1 MLCKYYIKLGSS
13 TIGETP
19 EGCIEV
25 SNCIRNLDSL
35 KVSYARTDLGGVVRK
50 CGSEIEFTG
59 KAYDAIIDYYKVA
72 YLQSCGVFAV
82 FIADNNW
89 RYTKLWDC
97 PLDFATLH
105 YDGFVATLGC
115 VDNGAAAIIK
125 ANGKSKYE
133 IPVNSIAEQN
143 KLVYNGVVTKR
154 SFTFN
159 VVGAQPAGESTTD
172 MISTKEIYLASKDYY
187 SLWFPAIGVST
198 ESYSS
203 EAFTVMDQNESRAWN
218 TGLTLAKNDGLYV
231 NYECSKG
238 RAGFIKCVLDGSIHI
253 DMDLRFRFTKNQNWM
268 RGLSLKTSFILTA
281 GETVVY
287 RKEVVDYGDVD
298 VNIHM
303 DVPCKAGQIIAFC
316 LSTTSP
322 YRSNWMD
329 YKLPDGSLWKNTD
342 LWFDL
347 GLRWASNTQ
356 TAYVNESSYEDK
368 PIELQVMKPITLL
381 QALLDKMFDKWP
393 YGCVLGE
400 ISEENNVFNNT
411 LIVAAESIRK
421 IATNKVYS
429 TFNDFAKFLES
440 VFGFVYTI
448 EYQGMLM
455 DKELEAVRVGDAHT
469 IKHINVGEL
478 VNESMNNAATAGI
491 NFMYPC
497 GGIINEDMGSKIYY
511 GTKLNYEGMDH
522 YNCDNVYYDEIHNV
536 FLFHDTA
543 NDKYYVNWD
552 MVNLIF
558 NSDMYNENGHAREM
572 LGVNLAGIYSAN
584 NLFGVVFNG
593 SLVMCDGVHG
603 TLWLDERENTEP
615 VTLLRFTHRTNV
627 FSDDVIKHIDNC
639 NNIQY
644 QFDEGKVYSAI
655 EVGYTKKDYQN
666 DNSAKN
672 EFNFTNYYNTDTI
685 LTDNTLSLICP
696 YRSDCYGI
704 EELLVKNKDS
714 EATSSDDDVFIV
726 VSKQNNDGTW
736 SIDRDTAVENAYT
749 DTVFN
754 AALAPNVI
762 VKNNEEYIGS
772 FAKKLTFTSSDGNSS
787 AVIGGVLMSTNINIG
802 KQLFKVGKIAIDT
815 GDIVLPENW
824 NGIIEFE
831 YNEKTYQGYLESI
844 DINFAYAGTLT
855 YNLIEKCI
863 E

>member
-13 TIGETP
+13 TIGDTP

-35 KVSYARTDLGGVVRK
+35 KVSYARTDLGGIVRK

-105 YDGFVATLGC
+105 YDGYVAAVGC
-115 VDNGAAAIIK
+115 VDNGVAAVIK

-133 IPVNSIAEQN
+133 IPVSSLAESK

-159 VVGAQPAGESTTD
+159 VVGAQPQGESTTD
-172 MISTKEIYLASKDYY
+172 MISSKEMYLAYKNYY
-187 SLWFPAIGVST
+187 SLWFPAIGVDT
-198 ESYSS
+198 DSYSS
-203 EAFTVMDQNESRAWN
+203 ESFTVMDQDESRSWSTEAY
-218 TGLTLAKNDGLYV
+218 AKAEGTYVNKLCNDG
-231 NYECSKG
+231 K
-238 RAGFIKCVLDGSIHI
+238 AGFIKCVLDGSIHI
-253 DMDLRFRFTKNQNWM
+253 DMDLRFSFTKYMNWLKS
-268 RGLSLKTSFILTA
+268 RSLKTSFILTA

-287 RKEVVDYGDVD
+287 RKEVTEYGDVD
-298 VNIHM
+298 INIHM
-303 DVPCKAGQIIAFC
+303 DVQCKAGEVISFC
-316 LSTTSP
+316 LTMTSP

-329 YKLPDGSLWKNTD
+329 TDAPDGTTWKNTD
-342 LWFDL
+342 MWFDL
-347 GLRWASNTQ
+347 GLRWPSNTQ
-356 TAYVNESSYEDK
+356 TAHVNESSYVEK
-368 PIELQVMKPITLL
+368 PIELQVIKPISLL
-381 QALLDKMFDKWP
+381 QALLDKMFKGWS
-393 YGCVLGE
+393 YGYVFGE
-400 ISEENNVFNNT
+400 IGEENSVLNNT
-411 LIVAAESIRK
+411 LILAAESIRN
-421 IATNKVYS
+421 IATNKIYS
-429 TFNDFAKFLES
+429 TFNDFAQFMES

-497 GGIINEDMGSKIYY
+497 GGVISEDMGSKIDY

-536 FLFHDTA
+536 FLFHNTA

-558 NSDMYNENGHAREM
+558 KSDMYNENGHAREM

-685 LTDNTLSLICP
+685 LTDNTLSLISP
-696 YRSDCYGI
+696 YRSDCYGF
-704 EELLVKNKDS
+704 EELLVKTKDS
-714 EATSSDDDVFIV
+714 EATKSDDDVFIV
-726 VSKQNNDGTW
+726 VSKQNNDGSW
-736 SIDRDTAVENAYT
+736 SIDRDTPVENAYT

-754 AALAPNVI
+754 AALAPNKI
-762 VKNNEEYIGS
+762 VRNNEEFIGS
-772 FAKKLTFTSSDGNSS
+772 FAKRLTFTSSDGNSS

>member
-13 TIGETP
+13 TIGDAP

-558 NSDMYNENGHAREM
+558 KSDMYNENGHAREM

-726 VSKQNNDGTW
+726 VSKKNNDGTW

-787 AVIGGVLMSTNINIG
+787 AVIGGLPMSTNINIA
-802 KQLFKVGKIAIDT
+802 KQLFKSGKISIDT

-831 YNEKTYQGYLESI
+831 YNGRTYRGYLDSI